1 MNTELK
7 LLIAAKLDVTEFLD
21 IIGYDLSDLLEKL
34 EDECEEYRQELLDA
48 CDWAAL
54 QEDVPS
60 A

>member
-48 CDWAAL
+48 CD
-54 QEDVPS
+54 
-60 A
+60 